1 MYTKK
6 SFHLLL
12 LDCDR
17 VGRKMNV
24 LGEVIQ
30 CGAFSIN
37 AQRSILIAKVLF
49 QESFGRA
56 QQPKRQLFLHKSDKL
71 KSLNV

>member
-1 MYTKK
+1 M
-6 SFHLLL
+6 SSHLLL

-30 CGAFSIN
+30 GGAFSIN
-37 AQRSILIAKVLF
+37 AQRSILITKVLF
-49 QESFGRA
+49 QQSFGRA
-56 QQPKRQLFLHKSDKL
+56 QQPERQLCLRKSDKL
-71 KSLNV
+71 KLNYH